1 MPGLPPASEPARAPA
16 FFFSSRRR
24 HTRYIVDWS
33 SDVCSSDLE
42 DSAHKAKDDGRIY
55 MAQQYIVLISN
66 VNAEVHRIRARFK
79 REAIASLRKETKQLK
94 DEARAKQER
103 SEERRVGKE

>member
-1 MPGLPPASEPARAPA
+1 MATNRNDNRVTGAQLASMVREEDLQDLEDLLK
-16 FFFSSRRR
+16 
-24 HTRYIVDWS
+24 T
-33 SDVCSSDLE
+33 LE

-94 DEARAKQER
+94 DEARAKQE
-103 SEERRVGKE
+103 SL